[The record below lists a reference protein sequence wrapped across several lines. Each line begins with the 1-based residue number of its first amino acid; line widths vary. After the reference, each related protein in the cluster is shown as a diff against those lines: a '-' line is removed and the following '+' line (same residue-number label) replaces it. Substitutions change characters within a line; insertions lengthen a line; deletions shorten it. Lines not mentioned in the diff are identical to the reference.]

1 MRILFDKG
9 IQGTSLNYED
19 TLPNAIIRADP
30 RLDGSLTILLE
41 GNMNELRTFLEIR
54 KIIYALKYQATG
66 KILRTF
72 VSEIASYMEV
82 IELC

>member
-9 IQGTSLNYED
+9 IQGSSLNYED
-19 TLPNAIIRADP
+19 TLPSAIIRVDP

-72 VSEIASYMEV
+72 VSEIASYMVV